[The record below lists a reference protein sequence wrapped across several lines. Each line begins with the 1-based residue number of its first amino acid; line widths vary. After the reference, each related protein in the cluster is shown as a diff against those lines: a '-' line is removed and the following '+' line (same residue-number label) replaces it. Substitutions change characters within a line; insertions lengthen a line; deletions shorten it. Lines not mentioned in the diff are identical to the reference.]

1 MYRIPIK
8 IEGIERRKRSTGV
21 LHVIAGLLLITSSS
35 TYFKFLGYQNFLSVL
50 PMYILAVA
58 SLVYGLMR
66 KKIDPKAKYN
76 HLMRVLQFLVFAVLG
91 IFMLKAKIE
100 LRSFTLLLWAF
111 ICILLLFTERKV
123 FHDAFLALEK
133 KSVSIPGYFS
143 NRILP
148 WEVIENLVVR
158 QDYVTIYLPQ
168 NKYIQHEVLV
178 ELSEREIE
186 DMNIFCQQQL
196 NEKQTEPVQ

>member
-1 MYRIPIK
+1 
-8 IEGIERRKRSTGV
+8 
-21 LHVIAGLLLITSSS
+21 
-35 TYFKFLGYQNFLSVL
+35 
-50 PMYILAVA
+50 
-58 SLVYGLMR
+58 
-66 KKIDPKAKYN
+66 
-76 HLMRVLQFLVFAVLG
+76 MRVLQFLVFAVLG

-100 LRSFTLLLWAF
+100 FRSFTLLLWAF

-123 FHDAFLALEK
+123 FHDAFLTLEK